1 MDACLITLIVG
12 IIIFVIGIVL
22 IIKITRRP
30 KLLLTVSNRNSTSYR
45 QEVLNKLANKGYL
58 IKEKENGNIF
68 VQKDNF
74 SATTLVFRQNGLN
87 VDVLYIHTNSNLI
100 LILFVIFIITIWLI
114 AIILALIADSKSKSF
129 REDELKPLL
138 GGYDKVR
145 RCPNCGRPIPMD
157 ARFCPYC
164 TKSIS

>member
-1 MDACLITLIVG
+1 MDACLITLIVV
-12 IIIFVIGIVL
+12 IIIFLIGL
-22 IIKITRRP
+22 ILFIKFARRP
-30 KLLLTVSNRNSTSYR
+30 KLLLTVSNRNITSYR
-45 QEVLNKLANKGYL
+45 QEVLNKLTNKGYI

-74 SATTLVFRQNGLN
+74 SATTLVLKQNGLD

-100 LILFVIFIITIWLI
+100 LTLIVIFFITIWLI

-138 GGYDKVR
+138 GGYDIDR
-145 RCPNCGRPIPMD
+145 RCPNCGRPVPMD